1 MKIQS
6 ILPTVKNN
14 KLLIAPLAAA
24 ALAIS
29 PLNSAKAQ
37 EKATQ
42 QMNADTIEMVSSI
55 KSDELMYSN
64 LSTKK
69 VKAGKTQDL
78 VNAEMA
84 EIQEKEESMPFYKA
98 FILEL
103 IAAISVVGIALFAAW
118 DPDSKNNLN
127 HRG

>member
-1 MKIQS
+1 MKTQS
-6 ILPTVKNN
+6 ILPIVKNN
-14 KLLIAPLAAA
+14 RLLVAPIAAA
-24 ALAIS
+24 VLALS

-37 EKATQ
+37 EKTAQ
-42 QMNADTIEMVSSI
+42 QMNADTVEMISTI
-55 KSDELMYSN
+55 KSDEFMYSN
-64 LSTKK
+64 LST
-69 VKAGKTQDL
+69 GKGKIENKQDL
-78 VNAEMA
+78 IKSEMA

-103 IAAISVVGIALFAAW
+103 IAAISVVGIALFSAW